1 MRVENIELE
10 NIRSHVRTKIQ
21 FDRGFN
27 CLVGGVGCGK
37 SSVLYSID
45 FALFGDPLGRS
56 YEYLLREGADTCKV
70 TLQFAHAGKIYTLMR
85 GLRKRGKGIGQDWEQ
100 LKFYEEE
107 KLVASTKSEAVA
119 EQLKAIIGLDK
130 EIFREIV
137 WVRQELLKELLNM
150 TPRERQ
156 KRLDELFGLS
166 DYEVAW
172 SNLSGFQ
179 REYEGEKRAY
189 ERDYDIMGMEKL
201 QTEYNKSVQEF
212 SSIEGEL
219 QNLKDMFTQVETL
232 LKEADSRLR
241 NLEELRKQTE
251 ELGRK
256 EAQLQTNIANTE
268 DRSARLAED
277 LENKNTS
284 LITLT
289 QRLNS
294 MEAEEKSQRE
304 KLQKAGLKSDQST
317 EELRKY
323 LLTVEEQVRS
333 IGGEQEAVKKEM
345 QSSQRRISS
354 LTAENKCPLCLQTIT
369 DDYKKTLLDQM
380 SGENAER
387 EKRVAELQKDLDELE
402 WLQNT
407 VSQVVLSL
415 QTLAPR
421 IEDVKSQMAEA
432 RRSMEKLSAEF
443 EEKQKQ
449 EKMLR
454 EQLAAIRTEIAKFD
468 LTQLESARRLRD
480 KAFMDYSDVK
490 HRLDNAETRK
500 RDLSYKAE
508 ELKQRIDNAEQKLNR
523 MKKIEGLL
531 EIVSGIRGAYR
542 SIQPRLRSEFVTY
555 LQRVIQQVLDE
566 LVSGTGPAL
575 IVGIDEAYSPI
586 VKSEEG
592 FEREVSNLSGGERT
606 LLAFA
611 YRLGLGQLIMQ
622 SRTGHGLYMLILDE
636 PTESLGREDGSIDR
650 LAEAISRLKAIEQII
665 AVTHSEAFAEKA
677 EHVIRVE
684 KEAGVSRVMAER

>member
-1 MRVENIELE
+1 VRVEGIELE
-10 NIRSHVRTKIQ
+10 NIRSHVKTKIQ

-56 YEYLLREGADTCKV
+56 YEYLLREGADNCKV
-70 TLQFAHAGKIYTLMR
+70 TLQFAHAGKTYTLTR
-85 GLRKRGKGIGQDWEQ
+85 GLRKRGKGISQDWEQ
-100 LKFYEEE
+100 LKLHEDD
-107 KLVASTKSEAVA
+107 KLVASMKSDAVA
-119 EQLKAIIGLDK
+119 EQLRAITGLDK

-172 SNLSGFQ
+172 SNLAGVQ
-179 REYEGEKRAY
+179 KEYEGEKRAY
-189 ERDYDIMGMEKL
+189 ERDYDIVGMEKL

-212 SSIEGEL
+212 ASIQGEL
-219 QNLKDMFTQVETL
+219 QNLKDRFTQAETL
-232 LKEADSRLR
+232 LKEDDSRLQS
-241 NLEELRKQTE
+241 LEELRKQTE
-251 ELGRK
+251 ELRRK
-256 EAQLQTNIANTE
+256 EAQMQTNIANME
-268 DRSARLAED
+268 DTCARLAED
-277 LENKNTS
+277 IENKSTS
-284 LITLT
+284 LKTLT
-289 QRLNS
+289 ERLNS
-294 MEAEEKSQRE
+294 METEEKSQRE
-304 KLQKAGLKSDQST
+304 KLLKAGLRPDQT
-317 EELRKY
+317 ADELRRY
-323 LLTVEEQVRS
+323 LLTLEEQVRS
-333 IGGEQEAVKKEM
+333 IGGEQEAVRKEV

-369 DDYKKTLLDQM
+369 DDYKRSLLNQM
-380 SGENAER
+380 SQEDVER
-387 EKRVAELQKDLDELE
+387 EKRLEELQKDLDELE
-402 WLQNT
+402 RLQNT
-407 VSQVVLSL
+407 ASQVVLSL

-421 IEDVKSQMAEA
+421 IEDVRSQVEEA
-432 RRSMEKLSAEF
+432 HLSLERLSTEF

-454 EQLAAIRTEIAKFD
+454 EQLGTIRTEIAKFD
-468 LTQLESARRLRD
+468 LTQLESARKLRD
-480 KAFMDYSDVK
+480 TAFMDYSDVK
-490 HRLDNAETRK
+490 HRLSSIETR
-500 RDLSYKAE
+500 RMDLSSKVE
-508 ELKQRIDNAEQKLNR
+508 ELKQRLDNAEQKLNR

-542 SIQPRLRSEFVTY
+542 SIQPRLRGEFVTY

-566 LVSGTGPAL
+566 LVGAAGPAL

-586 VKSEEG
+586 VRGEEG
-592 FEREVSNLSGGERT
+592 FEREVTNLSGGERT

-622 SRTGHGLYMLILDE
+622 SRTGHGLYTLILDE

-650 LAEAISRLKAIEQII
+650 LAEAVSRLKAIEQII

-684 KEAGVSRVMAER
+684 KEAGVSRVLAEK

>member
-1 MRVENIELE
+1 VRVENIELE
-10 NIRSHVRTKIQ
+10 NVRSHVKTKIQ

-70 TLQFAHAGKIYTLMR
+70 TLQFVHAGKTYTLTR
-85 GLRKRGKGIGQDWEQ
+85 GLRKRGKGISQDWEQ
-100 LKFYEEE
+100 LKLYQDDN
-107 KLVASTKSEAVA
+107 LLASMKSEAVA
-119 EQLKAIIGLDK
+119 EQLKAITGMDK

-172 SNLSGFQ
+172 SNLAGVQ
-179 REYEGEKRAY
+179 KEYEGEKRAY
-189 ERDYDIMGMEKL
+189 ERDYDIVGMEKL
-201 QTEYNKSVQEF
+201 QTDYNKSVQEF
-212 SSIEGEL
+212 ASIEGEL
-219 QNLKDMFTQVETL
+219 QSLKDAFTRAETL
-232 LKEADSRLR
+232 LKEADLRLQS
-241 NLEELRKQTE
+241 LEELRKQTE
-251 ELGRK
+251 ELRRK
-256 EAQLQTNIANTE
+256 EAQLQTNIANIE
-268 DRSARLAED
+268 DTCARLAED
-277 LENKNTS
+277 MENKSTS
-284 LITLT
+284 LKTLT
-289 QRLNS
+289 ERLNS
-294 MEAEEKSQRE
+294 METDEKQQRE
-304 KLQKAGLKSDQST
+304 KLQKAGLRPDQTT
-317 EELRKY
+317 EELRKH
-323 LLTVEEQVRS
+323 LLTLEEQVRS
-333 IGGEQEAVKKEM
+333 IGGEQEAVRKEM
-345 QSSQRRISS
+345 QNLQRRITS

-369 DDYKKTLLDQM
+369 DNYKRSLLDQM
-380 SGENAER
+380 GGENAER
-387 EKRVAELQKDLDELE
+387 EKRLAELQRDLDELE
-402 WLQNT
+402 GLQNT
-407 VSQVVLSL
+407 LSQVVLSL

-421 IEDVKSQMAEA
+421 ISDIRSQIEEA
-432 RRSMEKLSAEF
+432 RQSLEKLTAEF
-443 EEKQKQ
+443 EDKQKQ

-454 EQLAAIRTEIAKFD
+454 EQLGAIRTEIGKFD
-468 LTQLESARRLRD
+468 LTQLESARKLRD
-480 KAFMDYSDVK
+480 RAFMDHSDVK
-490 HRLDNAETRK
+490 HRLDNADTRK
-500 RDLSYKAE
+500 RDLSSKVE
-508 ELKQRIDNAEQKLNR
+508 ELKQRLDNAEQKLNR

-531 EIVSGIRGAYR
+531 EIVNGIRGAYR

-566 LVSGTGPAL
+566 LVGAAGPTL
-575 IVGIDEAYSPI
+575 IVSIDEAYSPI

-592 FEREVSNLSGGERT
+592 FEREVTNLSGGERT

-622 SRTGHGLYMLILDE
+622 SRTGHGLYTLILDE

-684 KEAGVSRVMAER
+684 KEAGVSRVTAEK